1 MIQFVNILSES
12 LMSRLSRRDLIKRS
26 SKALREKAPS
36 QHDALSQLEVDKIE
50 LDSKKS
56 HLKNLDLKNQELE
69 HLIALRKSYAD
80 KILWLSVFW
89 FIITIFFVMAS
100 GFSWWNFSLS
110 SKVLV
115 AMVGSSIGNVL
126 SLAMVVAK
134 GIFYKN

>member
-1 MIQFVNILSES
+1 
-12 LMSRLSRRDLIKRS
+12 MSKLSRRDLIKRS
-26 SKALREKAPS
+26 SKALREKAPL
-36 QHDALSQLEVDKIE
+36 QHDILSQLEVDKIE

-69 HLIALRKSYAD
+69 SLIAMRRSYAD
-80 KILWLSVFW
+80 KILWLSIFW
-89 FIITIFFVMAS
+89 FVVTIFFVTAS
-100 GFSWWNFSLS
+100 GFSWWDFSLS

-134 GIFYKN
+134 GIFSKN